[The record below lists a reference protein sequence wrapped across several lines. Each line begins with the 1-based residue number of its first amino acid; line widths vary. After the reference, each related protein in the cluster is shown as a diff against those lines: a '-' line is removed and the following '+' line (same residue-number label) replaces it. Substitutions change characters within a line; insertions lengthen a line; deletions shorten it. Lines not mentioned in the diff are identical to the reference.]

1 MAIFRGTGGAGS
13 ANDDVTVTT
22 VTTKASEAAA
32 SASAASSSAS
42 SASTSATS
50 ATNSASTATTKAS
63 EASTSKDTATTK
75 ASEASTSATAAASSA
90 TAAAASAATVA
101 QDIGTS
107 DSPTFAGLTINGAI
121 VASSTV
127 DGRDLQTDGSKLDSI
142 EASATADQSNAEIR
156 TAVEAASNSNVFTD
170 ADHSKLNAIEAS
182 ATADQTDAQIRTA
195 VEAASD
201 SNVFTDADHTKLN
214 GVAASSNNYV
224 HPNHSGEVTSTAD
237 GATVIASAVVDEAN
251 LKISNSP
258 TNGQF
263 LSAQSGNTGG
273 LTWAVPTNTTYSVGD
288 GGLTTNDFTND
299 DHSKL
304 NAIEASADVTD
315 ATNVTA
321 AGALMD
327 SELAGIAAVKATTGT
342 FLSADESKL
351 DGIAASANNYVHP
364 NHSGEVTSTAD
375 GATVIVDNIVDEA
388 NLKVSNAPT
397 NGYALTAQSGDAG
410 GMTWASLV
418 GKQTMWIPAG
428 AMYPSTTNPCSDLE
442 QVQTTALR
450 PDLKV
455 LDFATGAD
463 EFAQFS
469 IAFPKS
475 WNEGTLTFQPFWTV
489 TGTNTGTV
497 AWQLGGIAVSSD
509 DTINTAFGTL
519 VATTA
524 LAHSGTSNDLMMSAE
539 SGAVT
544 IAGSP
549 AANDVCF
556 FQVNRDV
563 SADTQSGDAR
573 LLGIKLFFT
582 NDALTDA

>member
-121 VASSTV
+121 VATSTV
-127 DGRDLQTDGSKLDSI
+127 DGRDLQTDGSKLDGI

-388 NLKVSNAPT
+388 NLKISNAPV
-397 NGYALTAQSGDAG
+397 NGYSLTAQSGNTG
-410 GMTWASLV
+410 GLTWALP
-418 GKQTMWIPAG
+418 PAG
-428 AMYPSTTNPCSDLE
+428 ATGGSTD
-442 QVQTTALR
+442 QVFYENSRIMTANY
-450 PDLKV
+450 
-455 LDFATGAD
+455 TIT
-463 EFAQFS
+463 S
-469 IAFPKS
+469 SKS
-475 WNEGTLTFQPFWTV
+475 ASTVGPLTINSGVTLTIPS
-489 TGTNTGTV
+489 GER
-497 AWQLGGIAVSSD
+497 
-509 DTINTAFGTL
+509 L
-519 VATTA
+519 VI
-524 LAHSGTSNDLMMSAE
+524 L
-539 SGAVT
+539 
-544 IAGSP
+544 
-549 AANDVCF
+549 
-556 FQVNRDV
+556 
-563 SADTQSGDAR
+563 
-573 LLGIKLFFT
+573 
-582 NDALTDA
+582 

>member
-127 DGRDLQTDGSKLDSI
+127 DGRDLQTDGSKLDGI

-351 DGIAASANNYVHP
+351 DGIAAGANNYVHP

-375 GATVIVDNIVDEA
+375 GATVIADNIVDEA
-388 NLKVSNAPT
+388 NLKISNAPV
-397 NGYALTAQSGDAG
+397 NGYSLTAQSGNTG
-410 GMTWASLV
+410 GLTWALP
-418 GKQTMWIPAG
+418 PAG
-428 AMYPSTTNPCSDLE
+428 ATGGSTD
-442 QVQTTALR
+442 QVFYENSRIMTANY
-450 PDLKV
+450 
-455 LDFATGAD
+455 TIT
-463 EFAQFS
+463 S
-469 IAFPKS
+469 SKS
-475 WNEGTLTFQPFWTV
+475 ASTVGPLTINSGVTLTIPS
-489 TGTNTGTV
+489 GER
-497 AWQLGGIAVSSD
+497 
-509 DTINTAFGTL
+509 L
-519 VATTA
+519 VI
-524 LAHSGTSNDLMMSAE
+524 L
-539 SGAVT
+539 
-544 IAGSP
+544 
-549 AANDVCF
+549 
-556 FQVNRDV
+556 
-563 SADTQSGDAR
+563 
-573 LLGIKLFFT
+573 
-582 NDALTDA
+582 